1 MAKSRQTSSLGVVGQ
16 QRQLSVKER
25 QFIAATRREAAATE
39 KDAPGT
45 IHAVRFSCSAKSI
58 EAEIVFDRDRDRG
71 EQGKRGVAHKAGAS
85 GGLPT
90 GARADKPKGSAQSNP
105 PPRRGNPPP
114 RTPRDGTAGGTATSK
129 TSTKPK
135 ADLTSELESMQ
146 LDDDSRPETDPR
158 LSKPRVKALEKAVK
172 QHITA
177 IVRSKGGDEKT
188 GGALLDQ
195 KRTYMV
201 GTHKVTLRLMKGS
214 PAADTPQDEFQ
225 TMLEGV
231 LYDGNPDVELDDGL
245 EYYLEPTDDLHADD
259 ARGDEPS
266 RTTEAMEGCQPA
278 KAGC

>member
-1 MAKSRQTSSLGVVGQ
+1 MAKAGRTSSLGVVGQ
-16 QRQLSVKER
+16 QRPLSVKER
-25 QFIAATRREAAATE
+25 QFIAAIRREAGEAE
-39 KDAPGT
+39 KNSPGT
-45 IHAVRFSCSAKSI
+45 IHAVRFSCSAKSV
-58 EAEIVFDRDRDRG
+58 EAEVVFDRDRERG
-71 EQGKRGVAHKAGAS
+71 DQAKRGAAHKAGAS

-105 PPRRGNPPP
+105 PPRQGNPPP
-114 RTPRDGTAGGTATSK
+114 RTPGDGTAGGTVTSK

-135 ADLTSELESMQ
+135 ADLTTELESMQ
-146 LDDDSRPETDPR
+146 LDDPDPR
-158 LSKPRVKALEKAVK
+158 LSKARVKALEKAVK
-172 QHITA
+172 QQITA

-201 GTHKVTLRLMKGS
+201 GTHKVTLRLVKGS

-231 LYDGNPDVELDDGL
+231 LYDGDPDVELDDGL
-245 EYYLEPTDDLHADD
+245 EYYLEPTDDVEIHG
-259 ARGDEPS
+259 GD
-266 RTTEAMEGCQPA
+266 MEGCQPA